1 MDMLFV
7 LKVHWTHFDL
17 MILTKIKINTSA
29 SLFRPWWSRLS
40 PRGLFIYLIIGNNN
54 NNMGMNRL
62 VWHFCAGRVPERG
75 GGRSDD
81 WVRGQPAPPGPVF
94 AEAHGDAFTSGWGES
109 LPAGHRS
116 DPRRSVSSLRGLPQL
131 QPIVFPFPSMFCTT
145 FQPWTWKFHRLRVAE
160 QSLIPF
166 GRAIRKWTFM
176 HFMFKMYI
184 ITLRWLLNIL
194 YEIDLVLQDILW
206 HITMFSWTF

>member
-1 MDMLFV
+1 MLTV
-7 LKVHWTHFDL
+7 ATWYGTERP
-17 MILTKIKINTSA
+17 MNTNGHVISFKSA
-29 SLFRPWWSRLS
+29 LDTFWSDNCDKDKDKYERVSFQALVEPIEPS
-40 PRGLFIYLIIGNNN
+40 RIIYDLIIGNNN

-131 QPIVFPFPSMFCTT
+131 QPIVFPISFNVLHHFPALNLKVSLSQSGWTKFNPLWQSNQKVEVYT
-145 FQPWTWKFHRLRVAE
+145 FYIQDVYNH
-160 QSLIPF
+160 
-166 GRAIRKWTFM
+166 
-176 HFMFKMYI
+176 FKM
-184 ITLRWLLNIL
+184 IT
-194 YEIDLVLQDILW
+194 
-206 HITMFSWTF
+206 

>member
-1 MDMLFV
+1 MLADQWGLDALTDNAVVFCFIMLTV
-7 LKVHWTHFDL
+7 ATWYGSERPMNTNGHVISFKSALDTFWSDDCNKVSFQAL
-17 MILTKIKINTSA
+17 VEPIE
-29 SLFRPWWSRLS
+29 PSRI
-40 PRGLFIYLIIGNNN
+40 IYDLIIGNNN

-116 DPRRSVSSLRGLPQL
+116 DPRRSVSSLRGLPQ
-131 QPIVFPFPSMFCTT
+131 
-145 FQPWTWKFHRLRVAE
+145 
-160 QSLIPF
+160 
-166 GRAIRKWTFM
+166 
-176 HFMFKMYI
+176 
-184 ITLRWLLNIL
+184 
-194 YEIDLVLQDILW
+194 
-206 HITMFSWTF
+206 